1 MDEIGRTDVHSREAW
16 TNWYLAWT
24 SWQIASQGMPE
35 YEVFKRA
42 RSSYE
47 TLSAREDRP
56 ETNGQHSWADLARA
70 DTEFQRAWRDWQR
83 ASGGMPE
90 FSSYLLALDQWER
103 VAPREPDETGSA
115 SD

>member
-1 MDEIGRTDVHSREAW
+1 MEETGRTDVHSREAW

-24 SWQIASQGMPE
+24 SWQIAS
-35 YEVFKRA
+35 
-42 RSSYE
+42 
-47 TLSAREDRP
+47 D
-56 ETNGQHSWADLARA
+56 GQHSWADLARA

-103 VAPREPDETGSA
+103 VAPREPVETGSA